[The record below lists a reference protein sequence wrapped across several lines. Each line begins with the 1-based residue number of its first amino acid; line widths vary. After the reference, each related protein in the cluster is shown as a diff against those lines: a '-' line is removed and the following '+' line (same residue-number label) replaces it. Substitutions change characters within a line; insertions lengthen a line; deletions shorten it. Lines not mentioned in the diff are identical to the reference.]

1 MTNVSIKDWINF
13 NPRVGTEAMHM
24 IGYPGSGKS
33 NMATGLMQ
41 KCLQKGEYLVMPG
54 DRFCEWRH
62 FIYHPK
68 FPTRMTA
75 IVPKG
80 LEIFY
85 YPDKEKVQQLGEWI
99 EVDYDELDIFDYITD
114 KRRLLVIY
122 DQHLRLA
129 SRCELW
135 VRILEQLVNRIKFVE
150 TAVGL
155 LFHEAGILFPQSA
168 TGKHWGHVNK
178 FSELFVETRKGLVR
192 TVLVSQIET
201 EIESTIR
208 GKCLYAC
215 IRKSYLSKSW
225 ARLVRK
231 VAPFTALNEFQLVI
245 GRGLYQLDN
254 TIDCFFEKKL
264 ILKMIPVQ
272 LIDEGTGKRDHQ
284 KKKSLESLECDNCHH
299 EWIPKTSNPLSC
311 PKCKGYFGYKKKGAT
326 V

>member
-13 NPRVGTEAMHM
+13 RPNVGTEAMHM

-41 KCLQKGEYLVMPG
+41 KCLQRGEFLVMPG

-62 FIYHPK
+62 FVYHPK
-68 FPTRMTA
+68 FPSRMTA

-80 LEIFY
+80 MDLHY
-85 YPDKEKVQQLGEWI
+85 HPDKKTVQRYGDWI
-99 EVDYDELDIFDYITD
+99 EEDYATLDIFEHLTED
-114 KRRLLVIY
+114 KRLLVVY

-129 SRCELW
+129 SRCALW
-135 VRILEQLVNRIKFVE
+135 VNILEQLVNRIKFVE

-168 TGKHWGHVNK
+168 IGKHWKHVNK

-192 TVLVSQIET
+192 TILVSQIET

-215 IRKSYLSKSW
+215 IRKAFLSKSW
-225 ARLVRK
+225 AKLVRK
-231 VAPFTALNEFQLVI
+231 VTPFTALNEYQLVL

-254 TIDCFFEKKL
+254 TIKAFYEKKL
-264 ILKMIPVQ
+264 ILKIIPRL
-272 LIDEGTGKRDHQ
+272 LIDIEEDFIDGGKE
-284 KKKSLESLECDNCHH
+284 KKMKNCEKCGHIWEKRVENPIKCPRCHIHLPLE
-299 EWIPKTSNPLSC
+299 KV
-311 PKCKGYFGYKKKGAT
+311 AA
-326 V
+326 